1 MKKYLLLFLMCVYAS
16 IGAWAEDAKPTITCN
31 NWHNDADWVVLNSPE
46 AGSVASGLS
55 DVLTNLTNEWSWKF
69 NLKVTG
75 IINTADVEA
84 ISQSNFGL
92 SSNTS
97 NTIDFS
103 EANLE
108 SGTSLA
114 LSTGTSIHGIRVPQG
129 YDLSSDFGAAKYAFT
144 AGLTGAKSHSG
155 DTTQGD
161 DAITLNILQT
171 GGLTDFITTWSTKT
185 YLIRYRNVSIY
196 KNGNYTPEELN
207 SLRSAVIADN
217 VGSVTEISAPSNDP
231 YTVYGCTITINM
243 AKAGEKSFAT
253 LLAEAKNKMTEVD
266 ATQTSICTLIVQGT
280 VSDTELEALNDANL
294 SSATKIDLSGA
305 TIATGSSINNITLPS
320 SIRSLIL
327 PPNQTVKGT
336 TLETTLSTT
345 NCPNLLYAYSPS
357 SDSQKPG
364 PNEEDQFDS
373 SKNLVADYVWVNTQG
388 ALPTA
393 FTNEEQLRNSYYI
406 KVASSVALTAT
417 DVDFDTLG
425 IYKPSNYL
433 FLDFSESNLTPAVAA
448 SYKVT
453 DDIGYRIILPNGWT
467 GDQMAV
473 FAANP
478 NCGELAA
485 VYSYNGTGNTR
496 LDILEIHDG
505 SYMTNALT
513 NPRIVRSGT
522 TAIQVLG
529 GSYNGQVYRSFGDNL
544 LAAINNAQSVT
555 SIKSVKISTGGEL
568 PASSFTFTNNNI
580 ETLDLSGVNRKSDYY
595 KGLVVSACSS
605 LQTLNLSDA
614 NVLSVTASGATSL
627 TSVNLTGATIESNA
641 NFSGTA
647 LATFTTNNE
656 TIIGNSTSSGNGLDL
671 SSTNLTSFSTA
682 AKIGGDINLSACNN
696 LSSIDLRQTTFAN
709 QWTNPYNST
718 IHIHETNDENDTNVI
733 TKLGNKS
740 ILVVNGFDEEHRIHP
755 YNQTIANLIDE
766 QEYIAPDC
774 EFSATDMTLHEPEVA
789 ADGDK
794 LVYWYAGDM
803 VNEGV
808 GTVTMKTESDLSTII
823 STYQLDNAHVKVKIV
838 GPLKVADVQALKDIN
853 ATVLDLSKATSGE
866 DGTTI
871 QALLADE
878 FDGASLNAN
887 TKFLIAPDG
896 STRENLIN
904 GTSLAGLINIWSVV
918 ATEGG
923 INKKSVQNL
932 DLPEGYNFTSYSKK
946 SGTLQAAT
954 VMALASSTGDYTRT
968 PNIGG
973 TATSKRVY
981 LSSISTFRDVT
992 ISGTVNAY
1000 DMCKST
1006 TVDQYG
1012 HLEWTRHYTEAAIEG
1027 TGYSLTGQDVYG
1039 PFGSCFNLTAI
1050 DLEGAKFEQT
1060 NPANNT
1066 AHDYVADMTLS
1077 ALNVLSANATCKV
1090 VIPTDP
1096 SVQDIPADFM
1106 NSSIAIDAI
1115 CIPYNIKRIRSRAF
1129 NTIDYIWTTSGS
1141 NNPEGTNT
1149 KLDNGAEYD
1158 SDETVTYATNW
1169 DGDKKVKD
1177 TFSYIVE
1184 PTGGSYTFSAN
1195 IELIE
1200 SGAFANTRPHVKDVY
1215 VLNKFAPE
1223 CHVDAFNT
1231 VMYLGNGGYAPVI
1244 TEGIITRDSYQNN
1257 GFWIT
1262 MLHYPRQTVSP
1273 DVQRYTDPTRDYS
1286 IATGMRDG
1294 KGATIYF
1301 PNQSEF
1307 IRAYTQGTYGYTW
1320 NAWDPTREY
1329 GSVDNGGFANV
1340 TLSAYNS
1347 GDQAKANTEYNNYKT
1362 AIDAKGESARSNIEK
1377 NHPYYSFYDV
1387 TAGGATTK
1395 PTDLIDYNSI
1405 HWDESSYNNTGS
1417 TGVQLYPE
1425 NKDYRGWHQ
1434 FVLNAYAANTTLE
1447 SEPYRS
1453 YITDNEWWTIC
1464 PTFDITYEQAILLF
1478 GTPATGGV
1486 TEQRPHVSKLQYVR
1500 RDYDNNVIALNF
1512 SRNLMEYPEDREQKK
1527 VTTTVEDGK
1536 VIAVHNASQHGRVD
1550 DNGVVRISDTK
1561 DTSTEHMTDVVMSAG
1576 VPYMIKPYMPNGNK
1590 RMFQVF
1596 KNQEEA
1602 NKLIAQYAAAGT
1614 DMSTLPFKMI
1624 VNETLYNTMH
1634 FALNKTGEQQMAMV
1648 ESGLYSVPVFVKG
1661 TTTETTD
1668 KGEHDPYTINGVN
1681 YQKSKVHKYTFV
1693 GTFYKSYLPGRSYFL
1708 GWDKKASKAK
1718 FFYNDKPDAH
1728 EMRWSNETGII
1739 CPTAPDYTFT
1749 VTHATGGASGEPAQW
1764 KLGTPL
1770 GTKTTDAQY
1779 GIETYWLPGDD
1790 LATTGGSGAKKYEQY
1805 FDSPD
1810 VISVVT
1816 GINEIDAE
1824 EDTKAYGNA
1833 DVYSVNG
1840 QKVGTSL
1847 EGLPKGIYIVNG
1859 KKFIV
1864 K

>member
-16 IGAWAEDAKPTITCN
+16 IGAWAEEITVTTESGVSVVTITDN
-31 NWHNDADWVVLNSPE
+31 
-46 AGSVASGLS
+46 GSSDVTLASGSTIPGTPTNVKIVGNLSSTVSTFITNSGLS
-55 DVLTNLTNEWSWKF
+55 TINNFTRLDLSEATG
-69 NLKVTG
+69 VTTAQLSSLSLQSKMENIKHLILPKG
-75 IINTADVEA
+75 ASIPTENQIKNNTAGSLDIYDAMEYFV
-84 ISQSNFGL
+84 IPQSNGTCNIYL
-92 SSNTS
+92 T
-97 NTIDFS
+97 
-103 EANLE
+103 EA
-108 SGTSLA
+108 GV
-114 LSTGTSIHGIRVPQG
+114 TSIADADIVIDDKSTSTVTVNLAEGEDENPATDATKTTIENYLKTQG
-129 YDLSSDFGAAKYAFT
+129 YKLFVSPYT
-144 AGLTGAKSHSG
+144 VSG
-155 DTTQGD
+155 C
-161 DAITLNILQT
+161 
-171 GGLTDFITTWSTKT
+171 
-185 YLIRYRNVSIY
+185 NVSI
-196 KNGNYTPEELN
+196 NMDGAAAGQTL
-207 SLRSAVIADN
+207 ADL
-217 VGSVTEISAPSNDP
+217 
-231 YTVYGCTITINM
+231 ITA
-243 AKAGEKSFAT
+243 AKADVTG
-253 LLAEAKNKMTEVD
+253 
-266 ATQTSICTLIVQGT
+266 SICTLMVTGEI
-280 VSDTELEALNDANL
+280 DDMDLAALNGADL
-294 SSATKIDLSGA
+294 SGATKIDLSGA
-305 TIATGSSINNITLPS
+305 TIATGSSINNITLRS
-320 SIRSLIL
+320 SIKSLVL
-327 PPNQTVKGT
+327 PKDMTVT
-336 TLETTLSTT
+336 STLADVLDDYTDLD
-345 NCPNLLYAYSPS
+345 YAYSPS
-357 SDSQKPG
+357 SDCTATG
-364 PNEEDQFDS
+364 PNQADANNQSTYKYDD
-373 SKNLVADYVWVNTQG
+373 SKNTIADYVWVNQAG
-388 ALPTA
+388 GLKQA
-393 FTNEEQLRNSYYI
+393 FENEEQLRNSFYI
-406 KVASSVALTAT
+406 KVASSVALNQT
-417 DVDFDTLG
+417 DVNFNGCTN
-425 IYKPSNYL
+425 KPTNYL
-433 FLDFSESNLTPAVAA
+433 FLDFSESNLTPTVAA
-448 SYKVT
+448 SYTVT
-453 DDIGYRIILPNGWT
+453 DQIGYRIILPNGWT

-478 NCGELAA
+478 NKGSLAA

-496 LDILEIHDG
+496 LDILEINDG
-505 SYMTNALT
+505 SYMQNALT

-544 LAAINNAQSVT
+544 LAAINNAQAIS
-555 SIKSVKISTGGEL
+555 SIKSVKISTGGAL
-568 PASSFTFTNNNI
+568 PASSLTFTNNNI
-580 ETLDLSGVNRKSDYY
+580 ETLDLSGIISTSWSTLIVTGCIKL
-595 KGLVVSACSS
+595 K
-605 LQTLNLSDA
+605 TLNLENASINA
-614 NVLSVTASGATSL
+614 NNPSVTANGISSL
-627 TSVNLTGATIESNA
+627 TSVNLNGATFNGAVNLSNT
-641 NFSGTA
+641 GLT
-647 LATFTTNNE
+647 TFTTNSN
-656 TIIGNSTSSGNGLDL
+656 TSIFGNLNL
-671 SSTNLTSFSTA
+671 SKTNLTSFATA
-682 AKIGGDINLSACNN
+682 GKIGGNISFNACNS
-696 LSSIDLRQTTFAN
+696 LSSINLLQTQFKN
-709 QWTNPYNST
+709 QYGDNNSGV
-718 IHIHETNDENDTNVI
+718 IHIDKSETEDNSENAETITNL
-733 TKLGNKS
+733 TDNS
-740 ILVVNGFDEEHRIHP
+740 IKVPKGFAKTTRIHP
-755 YNQTIANLIDE
+755 YKEALVDE
-766 QEYIAPDC
+766 QAYIAPDC
-774 EFSATDMTLHEPEVA
+774 EFSATDMTLHVEESA

-808 GTVTMKTESDLSTII
+808 GTVTMKAESNLSTII
-823 STYQLDNAHVKVKIV
+823 TNNSLGNSHVKVKIV
-838 GPLKVADVQALKDIN
+838 GPLKAADVQALKDIN
-853 ATVLDLSKATSGE
+853 ATVLDLSEATSGV

-878 FDGASLNAN
+878 FDGASLNAS
-887 TKFLIAPDG
+887 TKFLIAPNG

-904 GTSLAGLINIWSVV
+904 GTSLAGLTNIWSVV

-923 INKKSVQNL
+923 INKNSVQGPEHP
-932 DLPEGYNFTSYSKK
+932 LPEGYNFTSYSKK

-1012 HLEWTRHYTEAAIEG
+1012 HLKWTRKYTEAAIEG

-1060 NPANNT
+1060 NPADDT

-1106 NSSIAIDAI
+1106 NSSVEIDAI

-1129 NTIDYIWTTSGS
+1129 NTIDYVWTTSGT
-1141 NNPEGTNT
+1141 NDPEGTNT
-1149 KLDNGAEYD
+1149 KLDNGAEYG
-1158 SDETVTYATNW
+1158 SDGTVTYATNW
-1169 DGDKKVKD
+1169 DGDKKVKS
-1177 TFSYIVE
+1177 TFSYIDE

-1215 VLNKFAPE
+1215 VLNKVAPK

-1273 DVQRYTDPTRDYS
+1273 NVQRYTDPTRDYS
-1286 IATGMRDG
+1286 IATGERDG

-1320 NAWDPTREY
+1320 NAWDPTRTY
-1329 GSVDNGGFANV
+1329 GSVDNGEFANV
-1340 TLSAYNS
+1340 TLTAYNS
-1347 GDQAKANTEYNNYKT
+1347 GDQAKANTEYNDYK
-1362 AIDAKGESARSNIEK
+1362 AVIDVKGESARSNIEK

-1395 PTDLIDYNSI
+1395 PTDLIDYNTI
-1405 HWDESSYNNTGS
+1405 YWDESSYNTTGS
-1417 TGVQLYPE
+1417 TGEQLYPE
-1425 NKDYRGWHQ
+1425 NEDYRGWHQ

-1464 PTFDITYEQAILLF
+1464 PTFDITYEQAIILF

-1527 VTTTVEDGK
+1527 VTMTVEDGK
-1536 VIAVHNASQHGRVD
+1536 VTSVTNASQHGRVD
-1550 DNGVVRISDTK
+1550 TTNGVVIISDTK
-1561 DTSTEHMTDVVMSAG
+1561 DTSDDHRTDVVMSAG

-1590 RMFQVF
+1590 RLFQVF
-1596 KNQEEA
+1596 SNQTEA
-1602 NKLIAQYAAAGT
+1602 NKLIAQYEAAGT
-1614 DMSTLPFKMI
+1614 DMSTLPFKVI

-1668 KGEHDPYTINGVN
+1668 AGEHTPYEIDGVE
-1681 YQKSKVHKYTFV
+1681 YQKSKDYKYSFV
-1693 GTFYKSYLPGRSYFL
+1693 GSFYKSYLPGRSYFL

-1718 FFYNDKPDAH
+1718 FFYNDKPDAN

-1770 GTKTTDAQY
+1770 GTKTTDTKY

-1790 LATTGGSGAKKYEQY
+1790 LVTTGGSGAKKYEQY

-1840 QKVGTSL
+1840 QKVGKSL